1 MVGTSNL
8 ARPYAQAVFE
18 LAKESNEFESWSDA
32 LAFLAALAG
41 DESIQALINNPRVE
55 RGRLLKLFDELCGD
69 RVPESGRNLLRL
81 MAENDRLMAM
91 QDVAAQY
98 EVMRAEAEGTI
109 EAEVRSAK
117 PLNDEQKQR
126 LSKALEKRLGR
137 KVNLAVHEDESLL
150 GGAVIQ
156 AGDLVIDGSA
166 KGRLEKLASTL
177 QR

>member
-1 MVGTSNL
+1 MAETSSL

-18 LAKESNEFESWSDA
+18 LANESGDFDSWSDA
-32 LAFLAALAG
+32 LAFMAALVR
-41 DESIQALINNPRVE
+41 DESIEALISNPRVE
-55 RGRLLKLFDELCGD
+55 RDRLFKLFDDLCGD
-69 RVPESGRNLLRL
+69 RVPEGGRNLLRL
-81 MAENDRLMAM
+81 MSDNDRLAAM
-91 QDVAAQY
+91 PDVAAQY

-109 EAEVRSAK
+109 DAEVRSAK
-117 PLNDEQKQR
+117 PISEEQQAQ

-137 KVNLAVHEDESLL
+137 KVNLTVHEDDSLL
-150 GGAVIQ
+150 GGAIIR